1 MSYIISKY
9 SGSINFSFNDT
20 EMCFSVGDSIVT
32 QRGTVSEKF
41 KPTVKALKNG
51 QKIFG
56 YVKFSQNIPDLFPK
70 EFKKAIALLTY
81 LGVSTTLID
90 EEPSKKT
97 KGKFVIVDLSPEQEA
112 ELNRLKASCE

>member
-1 MSYIISKY
+1 MQTKPI
-9 SGSINFSFNDT
+9 GFNFSFNDT
-20 EMCFSVGDSIVT
+20 EMCFCVGDNIVT
-32 QRGTVSEKF
+32 QRGTISEKF

-56 YVKFSQNIPDLFPK
+56 YVKFSQDKNIPDLFPK

-97 KGKFVIVDLSPEQEA
+97 KGKFIIVDLSPEQEA
-112 ELNRLKASCE
+112 ELNRLKALCE